1 MAQLARPKVRSRRG
15 GAAVPLDETDK
26 QLLNLMQGRFPIE
39 PRPYARVAE
48 LAGLKEDEVLERV
61 QYLLDKRIIREITPI
76 FDTRAFGYASMLVA
90 AKVDPA
96 NPQRAARVIN
106 THPGVTH
113 NYLRDHDF
121 NLWFTIAVEPDSKL
135 GLDGT
140 LDVLQRATGAE
151 SIRQLPTLKLFKIR
165 MDLEMEAG
173 TDALSAAGEAAEPL
187 ELEPI
192 EVTEEDVA
200 TVRATQGPMA
210 VVSEPYA
217 PPRSGWACRSDRA
230 GPPRVAQGARRPTP
244 GRGDPVPSPGRL
256 LRERDGRLG
265 GAGARHPRDGQADG
279 RLPRDQ
285 PLLPAADLRRLA
297 LLGLHDGPRA
307 LEGGVRRDPRHDR
320 RDDGHRGA
328 RDALL
333 EHGVQEGPDALL
345 HGRVRALGRGARA
358 LSPTSLSDTRSGELY
373 RRAVHVLPGG
383 VNSPVRAMRSIG
395 RDPIFIERA
404 AGAEITDVDGNT
416 YVDYVCS
423 WGPMILGHAHP
434 DVIEAVTEAATFGT
448 SFGAPT
454 AGEVELA
461 ELVAQR
467 MPAVDMLRMT
477 SSGTEAAMSAIR
489 LARAATG
496 RETLVKFAGAYHGH
510 VDGLL
515 AEAGSGLATQGI
527 PSSPGVPA
535 SATKGTVVV
544 PWNDPDA
551 LRKAFAEHDI
561 AALLAEPYPANM
573 GLVLP
578 EAGFIDLLRETA
590 DEHGALLVFDEVI
603 TGFRVSA
610 GGAQELLG
618 VMPDI
623 TVMGK
628 VIGGGLPA
636 AAYGASEELM
646 RRIAPAGDVY
656 QAGTLSGN
664 PLAVAAGRATL
675 ELLDEDAYVQLA
687 ATTETLAE
695 GLREAAG
702 DRPVQVEWAP
712 GLLTVFFSDTPV
724 RDYAGATA
732 CDTPAYG
739 AWCRALLA
747 RGVYPP
753 PSQFEA
759 WFPSLAHTPAHVT
772 RTLEAAAAA
781 FAEIA

>member
-1 MAQLARPKVRSRRG
+1 MR
-15 GAAVPLDETDK
+15 
-26 QLLNLMQGRFPIE
+26 
-39 PRPYARVAE
+39 
-48 LAGLKEDEVLERV
+48 
-61 QYLLDKRIIREITPI
+61 
-76 FDTRAFGYASMLVA
+76 
-90 AKVDPA
+90 
-96 NPQRAARVIN
+96 
-106 THPGVTH
+106 
-113 NYLRDHDF
+113 
-121 NLWFTIAVEPDSKL
+121 
-135 GLDGT
+135 
-140 LDVLQRATGAE
+140 
-151 SIRQLPTLKLFKIR
+151 
-165 MDLEMEAG
+165 
-173 TDALSAAGEAAEPL
+173 
-187 ELEPI
+187 
-192 EVTEEDVA
+192 
-200 TVRATQGPMA
+200 
-210 VVSEPYA
+210 
-217 PPRSGWACRSDRA
+217 
-230 GPPRVAQGARRPTP
+230 
-244 GRGDPVPSPGRL
+244 
-256 LRERDGRLG
+256 
-265 GAGARHPRDGQADG
+265 
-279 RLPRDQ
+279 
-285 PLLPAADLRRLA
+285 
-297 LLGLHDGPRA
+297 
-307 LEGGVRRDPRHDR
+307 
-320 RDDGHRGA
+320 
-328 RDALL
+328 
-333 EHGVQEGPDALL
+333 
-345 HGRVRALGRGARA
+345 
-358 LSPTSLSDTRSGELY
+358 
-373 RRAVHVLPGG
+373 VLPGG

-404 AGAEITDVDGNT
+404 SGAEIIDVDGNT

-434 DVIEAVTEAATFGT
+434 EVIAAVTEAAALGT
-448 SFGAPT
+448 SYGAPT

-477 SSGTEAAMSAIR
+477 SSGTEASMSAIR

-535 SATKGTVVV
+535 SATAATVIV

-551 LRKAFAEHDI
+551 LRQALAEHDV

-578 EAGFIDLLRETA
+578 EPGFIELLREVAT
-590 DEHGALLVFDEVI
+590 EHGALLVFDEVI

-610 GGAQELLG
+610 GGAQELLD

-675 ELLDEDAYVQLA
+675 ELLDDDAYVELA
-687 ATTETLAE
+687 ATTEVLAN

-702 DRPVQVEWAP
+702 ARPVQVEWAP
-712 GLLTVFFSDTPV
+712 GLLTVFFSEEPV
-724 RDYAGATA
+724 RDYAGAAA
-732 CDTPAYG
+732 CDTAAYG

-772 RTLEAAAAA
+772 RTLEVAAAA